1 MKTLSGSSKASTT
14 GFPGSSQARA
24 KQAAQAKQA
33 AKILGLTAG
42 MLLGQSCDVELDPRV
57 PESTGSFGSIVF
69 REACQRVT
77 YTAELSSG
85 GPLDV
90 SGTRSSA
97 LCRGAEPPSPSADP
111 TVQALFAQRDNII
124 SGVDRGVP
132 SEPDDLQ
139 SALDGYLRAVQP
151 LQDDGTMVT
160 LVTRTAEVLKTM
172 AADEGVV
179 RGLGRLGHVGGI
191 RPAGTAGGLIR
202 AATGATWLDRWIG
215 ASLTLLDTGGVAA
228 GELQAV
234 LRASAFELRHLERS
248 SEEPTS
254 PERTPYLLRKLLIA
268 THPEL
273 LTTHS
278 LPIALRDARG
288 LPLLTDITAPYTLDM
303 ATGLALADPAGY
315 FLDSAGARIP
325 YVSPL
330 PEPGVAAMGMR
341 DSRGRALRSD
351 GKTLYQY
358 AELDGS
364 LLLAGLAEARNLVD
378 DTPGAT
384 GGQGRNMLFGMLQ
397 GASLLAGSRSMLSK
411 VREGETLT
419 YQGFDPKDSM
429 LLDLTHGAAQL
440 LRFQPATAGVDIAD
454 SLRGLR
460 TLLAD
465 PVNETPLA
473 RATLALL
480 TAADEAKKPSYDTAK
495 IPENSTLFDDLVP
508 IIQRLLAVDDG
519 ALAEDLVA
527 AMGDE
532 HAKNLG
538 PIMAQLADD
547 RGYFFMRQPNAT
559 DGLNNLP
566 TACAPKPME
575 DMNGLTPCGV
585 IGEFGDQPDHSAP
598 DSDAA
603 IDWRGKKTNDP
614 QNNRSVLQR
623 LLHMVADS
631 NGTRPFCNGRN
642 ASVFG
647 GLVRFDAE
655 CDMFQL
661 DNVGRFFM
669 LTMASPAL
677 RDRTDTYAKPAA
689 SFREAIRNGRLCRGA
704 TPDPS
709 GKCAGLLT
717 TIDDGVNGDKVLEGM
732 MGIIGFGRYP
742 DSQAGARAI
751 FMDVADPPPPA
762 MPWTGAIR
770 RTQDLVFNHV
780 PMGAMYVVDP
790 ADPDNRKF
798 KDGAGVDRLFIDEH
812 NGVLFALEKVHAPAN
827 LPDGSV
833 NKYPNDT
840 FYDAMRPL
848 VDAFAKHAECLARDG
863 SGVCTKGQNATQILV
878 DAMTV
883 LHRHYPSARS
893 QYLGRSF
900 AQSYGS
906 VVHPDAV
913 VSYETLMVKIFAGD
927 LLPSTA
933 ELTPTLLGLTVDGK
947 VGSRRVLPLLIKLG
961 RYMFDPN
968 ANLGPP
974 VMYRDGTQ
982 QALRNDGQP
991 AGPATVYYILAD
1003 ALKKKRQLFDKPENQ
1018 AIKASWDQAR
1028 SDTIDVLMT
1037 IATGSNGSGKKLYG
1051 FYDRRLR
1058 PMGTI
1063 LLDFLIERVV
1073 AHSSDLP
1080 GWTSKLLSDTT
1091 DAVSGPM
1098 AAALIDLAVKLN
1110 ENQYARN
1117 STYGLLQQLLDPE
1130 KIANRDAIA
1139 VAALDAV
1146 QLLLDEP
1153 DLLPIGRGIAS
1164 ALVPETGPALT
1175 GITLMRRGR
1184 ELEQKSDLVPQPKQT
1199 LLRLLQKLYEPDA
1212 SGVYPMFKLSDA
1224 IGEVNRAHSSTKLA
1238 TGDFTSEDYRAVLK
1252 TTGEFLVEQQR
1263 GLLRFLNIVQSR
1275 CLEGSTA
1282 PGCPATK

>member
-1 MKTLSGSSKASTT
+1 MKTLSRSFRS
-14 GFPGSSQARA
+14 PGSSRSPQARA
-24 KQAAQAKQA
+24 ARQA
-33 AKILGLTAG
+33 AKVLGLAAG
-42 MLLGQSCDVELDPRV
+42 VLLGQSCDVDLGART

-69 REACQRVT
+69 REACQRVS
-77 YTAELSSG
+77 YTAELSG
-85 GPLDV
+85 GRQLDV
-90 SGTRSSA
+90 TGTSSSA
-97 LCRGAEPPSPSADP
+97 MCRGSTPPSGADP

-160 LVTRTAEVLKTM
+160 LVTRTADVLKTM

-179 RGLGRLGHVGGI
+179 RGLGRLGHIGGI
-191 RPAGTAGGLIR
+191 RPPGTAGGMIR
-202 AATGATWLDRWIG
+202 AVAGADWLDKFIG

-248 SEEPTS
+248 SEEATS
-254 PERTPYLLRKLLIA
+254 PERTPYLLRKLLIT

-273 LTTHS
+273 LTTHT
-278 LPIALRDARG
+278 LPIALRDPRG
-288 LPLLTDITAPYTLDM
+288 LPLLTDIAAPYTLDM

-330 PEPGVAAMGMR
+330 PEPGVAPTGMR
-341 DSRGRALRSD
+341 DSRGRVLRMD
-351 GKTLYQY
+351 GKPLYQY
-358 AELDGS
+358 VELDGS
-364 LLLAGLAEARNLVD
+364 LLLAGLAEARVLVD
-378 DTPGAT
+378 DTPGAV
-384 GGQGRNMLFGMLQ
+384 GGPARNMLFGMLQ

-411 VREGETLT
+411 VREGETIT
-419 YQGFDPKDSM
+419 YQGFDPKDSV
-429 LLDLTHGAAQL
+429 LLDLVHGAAQL

-460 TLLAD
+460 TLLAE
-465 PVNETPLA
+465 PANEGPLA
-473 RATLALL
+473 RVTLALL
-480 TAADEAKKPSYDTAK
+480 TAADEAKKPIYDTAK

-519 ALAEDLVA
+519 ALAEDLVT

-538 PIMAQLADD
+538 PIMAQLADE
-547 RGYFFMRQPNAT
+547 RGYFFMRQPNAM
-559 DGLNNLP
+559 DGLTNLP
-566 TACAPKPME
+566 VSCAVMPME
-575 DMNGLTPCGV
+575 DVNGLKPCGV
-585 IGEFGDQPDHSAP
+585 IGEFGDQPDHSAA
-598 DSDAA
+598 DSDVA

-631 NGTRPFCNGRN
+631 NGTRPFCNGRS

-647 GLVRFDAE
+647 GLVRFDSE

-677 RDRTDTYAKPAA
+677 RDRTDTYAKQSA
-689 SFREAIRNGRLCRGA
+689 SFREAIKNGRLCRGA

-717 TIDDGVNGDKVLEGM
+717 TIDDGINGDKVLEGM
-732 MGIIGFGRYP
+732 MGIVGFGRYP
-742 DSQAGARAI
+742 DSQPGARAI
-751 FMDVADPPPPA
+751 FADVADPPPPA

-780 PMGAMYVVDP
+780 PMGGSYIVDP

-812 NGVLFALEKVHAPAN
+812 NGVLFALEKVHGPAT
-827 LPDGSV
+827 LPDGSI

-863 SGVCTKGQNATQILV
+863 SGICTKGQNATQILV

-900 AQSYGS
+900 AQSYGAL
-906 VVHPDAV
+906 VQPDGV
-913 VSYETLMVKIFAGD
+913 VSYETLLVKIFGGD
-927 LLPSTA
+927 LLTSTA
-933 ELTPTLLGLTVDGK
+933 DLTPTLLALTVDGQ

-961 RYMFDPN
+961 RFLFDPS
-968 ANLGPP
+968 AGPP

-982 QALRNDGQP
+982 QALRNDGKP
-991 AGPATVYYILAD
+991 AGPATIYYILAD
-1003 ALKKKRQLFDKPENQ
+1003 ALKKKRQIFAKPENQ

-1028 SDTIDVLMT
+1028 SDTVDALMT
-1037 IATGSNGSGKKLYG
+1037 IATGTNGSGKRLYG

-1058 PMGTI
+1058 PMGSI
-1063 LLDFLIERVV
+1063 LLDFLIGRVV
-1073 AHSSDLP
+1073 AHGSDLP
-1080 GWTSKLLSDTT
+1080 GWTSKLISDTT
-1091 DAVSGPM
+1091 DAVSGPL
-1098 AAALIDLAVKLN
+1098 APALIDLAVKLN

-1117 STYGLLQQLLDPE
+1117 STYGLLRGLLDTDN
-1130 KIANRDAIA
+1130 IANRDALA
-1139 VAALDAV
+1139 VTALDSV

-1184 ELEQKSDLVPQPKQT
+1184 ELEQRSDLVPQPKQT
-1199 LLRLLQKLYEPDA
+1199 LVRLLQKLYAPDA

-1238 TGDFTSEDYRAVLK
+1238 TGDFTAEDYRAVLK
-1252 TTGEFLVEQQR
+1252 TTGDFLVEQQR

-1275 CLEGSTA
+1275 CLEGSTS